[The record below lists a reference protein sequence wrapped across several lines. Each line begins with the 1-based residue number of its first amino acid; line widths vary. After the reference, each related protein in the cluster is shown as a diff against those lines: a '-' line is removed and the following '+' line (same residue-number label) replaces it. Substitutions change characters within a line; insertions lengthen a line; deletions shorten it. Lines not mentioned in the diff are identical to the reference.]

1 VFGGNQWQTML
12 LGGSIPFME
21 TMASTYPDAQF
32 VVTGALAA
40 DSNAHVPDEWL
51 HLSQAQRV
59 TEAVAL
65 ILNAHAQ

>member
-1 VFGGNQWQTML
+1 ML
-12 LGGSIPFME
+12 DDEVLAHIME

-51 HLSQAQRV
+51 HLGRAQRV

>member
-1 VFGGNQWQTML
+1 
-12 LGGSIPFME
+12 ME

-40 DSNAHVPDEWL
+40 DGNAHVPDEWL
-51 HLSQAQRV
+51 HLGQAQRV

>member
-1 VFGGNQWQTML
+1 M
-12 LGGSIPFME
+12 
-21 TMASTYPDAQF
+21 
-32 VVTGALAA
+32 VTGALAA

-51 HLSQAQRV
+51 HLGQAQRV